1 MDLGVEDMKSKDK
14 MEEILNTLADII
26 LQYINDSKDKV
37 TDVSCNET

>member
-1 MDLGVEDMKSKDK
+1 MDLGAENMKSKDT

-37 TDVSCNET
+37 IDVSSSET